1 MSDGRGR
8 YGSAVNTPM
17 ANPRTAAAPRWLS
30 AAGLVAVNAVPL
42 VGVLVFGWSV
52 PGIFLMYWIEMGVI
66 GPVNALK
73 IVRTLRVSGDGSGSG
88 GGAIVRGAGTG
99 SRTLALGW
107 LGAYLVFWAVLGLAV
122 MDIANG
128 GFYEGRSATG
138 WTGAPVEVVALG
150 AAALVAGQLAAWYLD
165 YVRGRRYLTVSS
177 LELLR
182 DPFVRVFVLVGAIAV
197 GGIGTAV
204 AGSVGFLVALI
215 VVKIAV
221 EIWFLAP
228 LKPPR
233 QPQPPAA

>member
-1 MSDGRGR
+1 M
-8 YGSAVNTPM
+8 
-17 ANPRTAAAPRWLS
+17 S
-30 AAGLVAVNAVPL
+30 AAGLLVANAVPL

-73 IVRTLRVSGDGSGSG
+73 ILRTLRVVGDGSGSG

-99 SRTLALGW
+99 GRTLALGW
-107 LGAYLVFWAVLGLAV
+107 LAGYMLFWVVLGAAV
-122 MDIANG
+122 VEIANG

-138 WTGAPVEVVALG
+138 WTGAPADVVVLG
-150 AAALVAGQLAAWYLD
+150 AAALVAGQVAAWYLD

-197 GGIGTAV
+197 GGVGTAIS
-204 AGSVGFLVALI
+204 GSIGFLVALI
-215 VVKIAV
+215 VVKVAV

-233 QPQPPAA
+233 QPQPPRA

>member
-1 MSDGRGR
+1 M
-8 YGSAVNTPM
+8 
-17 ANPRTAAAPRWLS
+17 S
-30 AAGLVAVNAVPL
+30 AAGLLIANAVPL

-73 IVRTLRVSGDGSGSG
+73 ILRTLRVVGDGGGSGAGSG
-88 GGAIVRGAGTG
+88 GGAIVRGAGAG
-99 SRTLALGW
+99 GRTLALGW
-107 LGAYLVFWAVLGLAV
+107 LAGYMLFWVILGLAV
-122 MDIANG
+122 VDIANG

-138 WTGAPVEVVALG
+138 WTGAPVDVVVLG

-197 GGIGTAV
+197 GGVGTAIS
-204 AGSVGFLVALI
+204 GSIGFLVALI
-215 VVKIAV
+215 LVKVAV

-228 LKPPR
+228 LRPSRK
-233 QPQPPAA
+233 PQPPAA